1 MSEVA
6 ERIKYGLERVAEK
19 FEDAGKYVVE
29 KYPEVAKTIVSMG
42 LASAS
47 LYSILLTLSV
57 FPNALVYASIITP
70 ILLML
75 IQISVSIMIMTLIIG
90 IARRLI

>member
-19 FEDAGKYVVE
+19 FETAGKYVVE
-29 KYPEVAKTIVSMG
+29 KYPEVAKSIVSMG

-57 FPNALVYASIITP
+57 FPNALVYASVITP

-75 IQISVSIMIMTLIIG
+75 IQISVSIMIIMLIVG